1 MVNSND
7 FFKEATL
14 RICGSLD
21 IEVSL
26 WEIFQFLQGYL
37 PADEMMLNIYSP
49 DEGNLRILAQA
60 SPEGGR
66 WINRIIPLPSEVRK
80 LVDLNCSKKKLPP
93 DKVLIINKPHQ
104 HTVARFLYSCM
115 NLIDGSLLTMPLFIE
130 GYRLGVVDI
139 YAKGG
144 ERFTPEHGR
153 IFGLLQEPFAVAVAN
168 ALRHQDLV
176 EMKDRLADENRFL
189 QKELEIIYQNQEI
202 IGEHSGLREVME
214 ACYQVAS
221 MDNTVLVLG
230 ETGVGKEVIAKAIHE
245 MSPRKEKP
253 FVKVNCGAIPGELVD
268 SEFFGHEKGAFTGA
282 AGRKVGRFERAHG
295 GTIFLDEIGELSAQ
309 AQVRLLHVLQSREIE
324 RVGGTKS
331 IHVDVRVIAATH
343 RDLELMVHND
353 TFREDL
359 WFRLNVFPIL
369 IPPLRERKEDIPELI
384 QYVVKK
390 KSMELGIEPP
400 VISEEWIRE
409 YVSYDWPGNVRELE
423 NCIEREL
430 IRNKGQMPVLKR
442 FGQQAEKGVDKS
454 LPEAKLP
461 SLDEVVR
468 SHIQSALQRSQGK
481 IHGPD
486 GAAEILHI
494 HPNTLRHR
502 MEKLGISFKKDN
514 GSRRY
519 QK

>member
-1 MVNSND
+1 
-7 FFKEATL
+7 
-14 RICGSLD
+14 
-21 IEVSL
+21 
-26 WEIFQFLQGYL
+26 
-37 PADEMMLNIYSP
+37 
-49 DEGNLRILAQA
+49 
-60 SPEGGR
+60 
-66 WINRIIPLPSEVRK
+66 
-80 LVDLNCSKKKLPP
+80 
-93 DKVLIINKPHQ
+93 
-104 HTVARFLYSCM
+104 
-115 NLIDGSLLTMPLFIE
+115 
-130 GYRLGVVDI
+130 
-139 YAKGG
+139 
-144 ERFTPEHGR
+144 
-153 IFGLLQEPFAVAVAN
+153 
-168 ALRHQDLV
+168 
-176 EMKDRLADENRFL
+176 
-189 QKELEIIYQNQEI
+189 
-202 IGEHSGLREVME
+202 
-214 ACYQVAS
+214 
-221 MDNTVLVLG
+221 
-230 ETGVGKEVIAKAIHE
+230 
-245 MSPRKEKP
+245 
-253 FVKVNCGAIPGELVD
+253 VD